1 MNDNPTPR
9 SEEQA
14 QARAS
19 LYASSPRAERA
30 RPRHGGRWL
39 LIVVLLIAAAA
50 AAWYYYYQPAAR
62 QDAPQRAAKGGPNAA
77 GRPMSVVAA
86 AAAAADVPVYLTGLG
101 TVTPLHTVTVRSR
114 VDGQLVRILF
124 REGEMVKAGQLLAE
138 IDPRPFQVQLTQ
150 AEGQMARDQALLR
163 NAQLDLER
171 YRTLFQQD
179 SIARQQ
185 LDTQAAL
192 VRQYEGAVKSDQ
204 GQIDNARLQLT
215 YARITAP
222 VAGRIGLRQVDAGNI
237 VRSSD
242 QNGIVVITQLEPIS
256 VIFTVPEDQISS
268 VMKRLRTGEKMPVE
282 AWDRADKN
290 KLATG
295 ALLTVDNQIDPTT
308 GTVKLRA
315 QFGNKDYQLFPNQ
328 FVNARLLIDVLEGTT
343 VIPGSA
349 VQRGAQGTFV
359 YVVKADKTVT
369 VRPVK
374 LGPTLDQRVSIDGG
388 IKPGEIVVVDGADK
402 LREGARVELP
412 GQSAEGGDAPRANR
426 KGGGKRGDKA
436 RPEGQRSG
444 EARLEG
450 QRGGEARPEGAGKG
464 PPPAAQQ

>member
-14 QARAS
+14 RAS
-19 LYASSPRAERA
+19 LYAPSTHPERA
-30 RPRHGGRWL
+30 RPRHRGRWL
-39 LIVVLLIAAAA
+39 LIAVLLSAAAA
-50 AAWYYYYQPAAR
+50 AAWYYYFQPAA
-62 QDAPQRAAKGGPNAA
+62 QQEAPQRRTKGGPNAA
-77 GRPMSVVAA
+77 ARPMSVVAA
-86 AAAAADVPVYLTGLG
+86 PAAAADVPVYLTGLG

-114 VDGQLVRILF
+114 VEGQLVRILF

-215 YARITAP
+215 YSRITAP
-222 VAGRIGLRQVDAGNI
+222 VAGRIGLRQVDPGNI
-237 VRSSD
+237 VRASD

-256 VIFTVPEDQISS
+256 VIFTVPEDQISI
-268 VMKRLRTGEKMPVE
+268 VMKRLRGREKIPVE

-295 ALLTVDNQIDPTT
+295 ALVTVDNQIDATT

-315 QFGNKDYQLFPNQ
+315 QFGNEDYLLFPNQ
-328 FVNARLLIDVLEGTT
+328 FVNARLLIDVLQGAT

-359 YVVKADKTVT
+359 YVVQADKTVT
-369 VRPVK
+369 VRPVS
-374 LGPTLDQRVSIDGG
+374 LGPTSGQRVAVSSGV
-388 IKPGEIVVVDGADK
+388 KPGEVVVVDGADK
-402 LREGARVELP
+402 LREGAKVELP
-412 GQSAEGGDAPRANR
+412 GQNEAGGDAARAGK
-426 KGGGKRGDKA
+426 KGGKDGR
-436 RPEGQRSG
+436 QR
-444 EARLEG
+444 
-450 QRGGEARPEGAGKG
+450 GAGKG
-464 PPPAAQQ
+464 RPPTAEQ